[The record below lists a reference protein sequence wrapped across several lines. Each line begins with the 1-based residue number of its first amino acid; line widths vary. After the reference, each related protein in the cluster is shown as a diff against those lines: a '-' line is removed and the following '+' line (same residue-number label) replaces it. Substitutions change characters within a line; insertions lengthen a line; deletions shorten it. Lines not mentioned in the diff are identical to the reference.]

1 MSRKTKAIILA
12 GGLGTRMR
20 SETPKVL
27 HNLNGRPMI
36 HHVLDVVK
44 SAGVKDVVCVA
55 GHKSDEVKAALK
67 DVKTVKQKRP
77 LGSADAVSSAKKL
90 FKNFTGDLL
99 VLCGDAPLVRPE
111 TIMRLKEVH
120 AKGKN
125 TCTLLTTRMED
136 PTSYG
141 RIARDPQDLPC
152 GIIEETEA
160 TRAEKRISEVNVGT
174 YCFNAGKFFPL
185 LSAVTNKNR
194 KKEYFL
200 TDIIGLI
207 HKENLKIGSVMTD
220 DPDEALGINT
230 RKDLAMAEKVLHKR
244 KLTRLMSEGV
254 TILAPESTYIDDSVR
269 IDRDT
274 VVYPHTVIE
283 GEVSIGK
290 KCRIGPFARIRSG
303 CTLRDNV
310 EIGNFVELVRT
321 TVGANAKIKHHTYLG
336 DTSVGKNVNV
346 GAGTITANYDG
357 KKKNRT
363 AIDDGAFIGVGT
375 MLVAPVKIGK
385 GARTGAGCVVTK
397 KKNVPPKAVAVGV
410 PARILKKG
418 KRR

>member
-1 MSRKTKAIILA
+1 MPRRTKAIILA

-27 HNLNGRPMI
+27 HKLNGRPMI
-36 HHVLDVVK
+36 QHVLDVVK
-44 SAGVKDVVCVA
+44 SAGVKDIVCVA
-55 GHKSDEVKAALK
+55 GHRSDEVKAALK
-67 DVKTVKQKRP
+67 GVKTVKQKRP
-77 LGSADAVSSAKKL
+77 LGSADAVSAAKKL

-111 TIMRLKEVH
+111 TIMRLKEAH
-120 AKGKN
+120 ARDKN
-125 TCTLLTTRMED
+125 ACTLLTTRMKD

-141 RIARDPQDLPC
+141 RIARDPQDSPC

-160 TRAEKRISEVNVGT
+160 TADEKRISEVNAGT
-174 YCFNAGKFFPL
+174 YCFNAGKFLPL
-185 LSAVTNKNR
+185 LSAVGNKNR

-200 TDIIGLI
+200 TDIIRLI
-207 HKENLKIGSVMTD
+207 HKEDLKIGSVMTD

-244 KLTRLMSEGV
+244 KLIMLMSEGV
-254 TILAPESTYIDDSVR
+254 TVLDPGSTHIDEGVK

-274 VVYPHTVIE
+274 VIYPNTVIE
-283 GEVSIGK
+283 GDVTIGK

-321 TVGANAKIKHHTYLG
+321 TVGVNTRVKHHTYLG
-336 DTSVGKNVNV
+336 DASVGRNVNV

-363 AIDDGAFIGVGT
+363 TIDDGAFIGVGT

-397 KKNVPPKAVAVGV
+397 KRNVPPKAVAIGV